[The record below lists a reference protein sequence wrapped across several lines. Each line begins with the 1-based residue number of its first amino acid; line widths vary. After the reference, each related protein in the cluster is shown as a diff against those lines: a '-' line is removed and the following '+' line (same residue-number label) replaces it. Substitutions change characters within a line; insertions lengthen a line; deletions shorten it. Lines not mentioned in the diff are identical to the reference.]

1 MSIFERSKYT
11 RLPGLL
17 LWTMLKFLFPHKV
30 TPLHYAAAEGHVD
43 AQQYLVEAGADF
55 HSKDDD
61 GVSE

>member
-1 MSIFERSKYT
+1 
-11 RLPGLL
+11 
-17 LWTMLKFLFPHKV
+17 MLKFLFPHQV

-43 AQQYLVEAGADF
+43 TQQYLVEAGADF

>member
-1 MSIFERSKYT
+1 
-11 RLPGLL
+11 
-17 LWTMLKFLFPHKV
+17 MLKFFFPHQV

-43 AQQYLVEAGADF
+43 TQQYLVEAGADI